1 MLSILTSYNNSCK
14 LRSPCQDDI
23 LFEKHCTCVGKLGSH
38 SPAAGFQSSWST
50 QDTLPPTTPRDKN
63 NKVVKHKNCVAAIMS
78 QPQSLFGQGTL
89 PEENVRALDQLRQ
102 RLQHMSLSLNI
113 LKADLTKT
121 ESLPT
126 W

>member
-1 MLSILTSYNNSCK
+1 VPHLAQLYSKARALDQHSS
-14 LRSPCQDDI
+14 SHDI
-23 LFEKHCTCVGKLGSH
+23 ASQKKEG
-38 SPAAGFQSSWST
+38 
-50 QDTLPPTTPRDKN
+50 
-63 NKVVKHKNCVAAIMS
+63 NKVVEQKDRVAAIMS

-102 RLQHMSLSLNI
+102 RLQQMSLSLNI

>member
-1 MLSILTSYNNSCK
+1 MKARAT
-14 LRSPCQDDI
+14 
-23 LFEKHCTCVGKLGSH
+23 FG
-38 SPAAGFQSSWST
+38 PAVFQSSARALDQHSSSH
-50 QDTLPPTTPRDKN
+50 DIASRKKDG
-63 NKVVKHKNCVAAIMS
+63 NKAVELKDRVAGIMS

-102 RLQHMSLSLNI
+102 RLQQMSHSLSI